1 MDCKITFN
9 PKGSYTKLF
18 TGSLAFLVKTARF
31 KGNLGE
37 FFVNFNIA
45 RQLDKEAYHLIKN
58 VTLPA
63 GDGTTQVDHVIAS
76 KYGIFVL
83 ETKNMKGWIFGS
95 AHQKMW
101 TQKIYKY
108 TGKFQNPLHQNY
120 KHTQVLASLLRLNE
134 EQVFSVIVFTGECT
148 LKTEMPENVT
158 MGQGFIHYIQSKKQV
173 LFTDDEV
180 QKLTRRIEAIRLP
193 PSRQTN
199 RDHVNHVKTIVAKN
213 NKNNY

>member
-1 MDCKITFN
+1 MEILIIIIFI
-9 PKGSYTKLF
+9 GLIF
-18 TGSLAFLVKTARF
+18 FVKTAKF
-31 KGNLGE
+31 KGGIGE
-37 FFVNFNIA
+37 FFVNFNIT
-45 RQLDKEAYHLIKN
+45 QKLDKETYHLIKN

-63 GDGTTQVDHVIAS
+63 SGGTTQVDHIIVS

-134 EQVFSVIVFTGECT
+134 EQVFSIIVFTGECA

-158 MGQGFIHYIQSKKQV
+158 KGQGFIQYIQTKKQI

-180 QKLTRRIEAIRLP
+180 QKLIRRVEAIRLE

-199 RDHVNHVKTIVAKN
+199 RDHVKHVQGIVAENKAKKN
-213 NKNNY
+213 NT